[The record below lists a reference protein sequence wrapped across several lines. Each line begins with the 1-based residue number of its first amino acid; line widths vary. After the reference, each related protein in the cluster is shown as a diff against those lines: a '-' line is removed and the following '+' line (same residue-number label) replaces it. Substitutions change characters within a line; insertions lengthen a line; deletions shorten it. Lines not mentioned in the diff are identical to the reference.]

1 MIKWI
6 WIISSFILGRNIE
19 SKFWIPRMV
28 IGESTFSL
36 SFRASHLIVAAWY
49 LPSMPS
55 SARSSLPYSS
65 SVACHCSILINIS
78 LLVQIE
84 VVKKIA
90 GFLERSNEVY
100 HKIWTI
106 FWYHTIVLYAAWLR
120 RIHER
125 DWNGDHNATSM
136 GRTGAKSELNVE
148 SRKRSQAARLYL
160 ASYLISLSREQTMT
174 SIVEVRLGY
183 NRKDLKID
191 HVLNRF
197 FCFPQLFPKCRK
209 SVSR

>member
-106 FWYHTIVLYAAWLR
+106 FWYPTLLCCMLLDCEESTNGTETGITMRQAWA
-120 RIHER
+120 
-125 DWNGDHNATSM
+125 G
-136 GRTGAKSELNVE
+136 
-148 SRKRSQAARLYL
+148 
-160 ASYLISLSREQTMT
+160 REQNPSWT
-174 SIVEVRLGY
+174 SKAES
-183 NRKDLKID
+183 DL
-191 HVLNRF
+191 R
-197 FCFPQLFPKCRK
+197 QLACTCLHI
-209 SVSR
+209 